1 MGIMINLKS
10 FSAFLLEATN
20 LTPGELKKSATGGP
34 NAGLPRLDI
43 LSVIVKK
50 RDPLELMKGGTVVV
64 SNTQEV
70 LASIEQFKKDGKSF
84 SFQGEDG
91 KTYSTS
97 DLKKSKAFGG
107 GAGAGGGTKQTAIG
121 EAAQCLWLA
130 SLLGEGYDKPIDYF
144 TDDIL
149 SKYFK
154 KISVGKTSLKE
165 MLDIDDGWKTSSYLT
180 AQFAISKN
188 MVDRDMVFH
197 RDDDVMKSVYKAK
210 NIAFKN
216 NDFKPLT
223 DDKWNP
229 GDIWAVE
236 KGFSI
241 KELNT
246 STVESFNDDILD
258 LYLQKRLVGIS
269 LKKVA
274 RGVQAVEKNVERPPQ
289 TQDYKFKGGHIKA
302 LKRGEWYTTK
312 ANYITFEGGQVDLRA
327 NSAFGAHKSE
337 IKGKGARG
345 GGASWGVMQDAAVRI
360 YGKSNQL
367 PKNSS
372 LKKESQAIAK
382 GDKRA
387 IAKFTKMLQIYDRSI
402 LESDVIK
409 ELENKKRDAAVWI
422 HGKLGGLYVLNLIQK
437 GGRKANEF
445 ITQLVNY
452 AGSSTSDSSAYV
464 ILKEK

>member
-236 KGFSI
+236 KGFNI

>member
-1 MGIMINLKS
+1 MINLKS

-236 KGFSI
+236 KGFNI

>member
-1 MGIMINLKS
+1 MINLKT

-43 LSVIVKK
+43 LSDIVKK
-50 RDPLELMKGGTVVV
+50 RDPLELIKGGTVVIA
-64 SNTQEV
+64 NTQEV

-84 SFQGEDG
+84 SFEGDDG

-121 EAAQCLWLA
+121 EAAQCLWIA
-130 SLLGEGYDKPIDYF
+130 AVLGEGYDKPIDYF
-144 TDDIL
+144 TDKIL

-154 KISVGKTSLKE
+154 KISVGKTSLDE
-165 MLDIDDGWKTSSYLT
+165 SWKTSSHLT
-180 AQFAISKN
+180 AQFAISN
-188 MVDRDMVFH
+188 NIVDRDMVFH
-197 RDDDVMKSVYKAK
+197 RDDSVMNSIYKAK

-216 NDFKPLT
+216 NDFKILT

-236 KGFSI
+236 KGFALS
-241 KELNT
+241 ELNT

-258 LYLQKRLVGIS
+258 LYLQKRLIGIS
-269 LKKVA
+269 LKKVR
-274 RGVQAVEKNVERPPQ
+274 RGVQLVEKNVERPPQ
-289 TQDYKFKGGHIKA
+289 TQDYKFINGHIKA

-327 NSAFGAHKSE
+327 NSAFGSHKSE

-345 GGASWGVMQDAAVRI
+345 GGASWGVMQDASVRI
-360 YGKSNQL
+360 YGKSKQL
-367 PKNSS
+367 PKNSF
-372 LKKESQAIAK
+372 LKKESKAIAK
-382 GDKRA
+382 GDKKA
-387 IAKFTKMLQIYDRSI
+387 IAKFTKMLQVYDRSI
-402 LESDVIK
+402 SELAVIK
-409 ELENKKRDAAVWI
+409 ELKNKKKDAAVWV
-422 HGKLGGLYVLNLIQK
+422 HGKLGGLYVLDLIQR
-437 GGRKANEF
+437 GGKKANEF